1 MQASSAED
9 VHLVLF
15 LPAFDFAVL
24 YSQPSLVQALDIR
37 HAGAA
42 HGALH
47 INECRDPEVDY
58 ATGGHEPNP
67 CEYKALKLSQA
78 LGSGGL
84 DRCAHGPL
92 RAGGRRCAA
101 LLEFRSS
108 SCSAALFQL

>member
-78 LGSGGL
+78 LGSHGL
-84 DRCAHGPL
+84 DRYPPPTCHVYQWP
-92 RAGGRRCAA
+92 RVC
-101 LLEFRSS
+101 RS
-108 SCSAALFQL
+108 LGTRLH